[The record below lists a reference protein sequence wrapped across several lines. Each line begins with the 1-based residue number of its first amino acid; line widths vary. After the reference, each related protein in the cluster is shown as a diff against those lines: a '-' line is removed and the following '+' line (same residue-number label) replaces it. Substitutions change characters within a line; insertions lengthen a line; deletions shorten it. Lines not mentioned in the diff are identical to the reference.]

1 MYDIHG
7 EIALSFAVS
16 NKLINVKELTV
27 YKMSLNQPL
36 EKRKDTSNNRFIKVK
51 QFDEIII
58 YISFTY

>member
-7 EIALSFAVS
+7 KIALSFAVS
-16 NKLINVKELTV
+16 NKLINVKEFTI

-36 EKRKDTSNNRFIKVK
+36 EKRKHTSNNRFIKVK